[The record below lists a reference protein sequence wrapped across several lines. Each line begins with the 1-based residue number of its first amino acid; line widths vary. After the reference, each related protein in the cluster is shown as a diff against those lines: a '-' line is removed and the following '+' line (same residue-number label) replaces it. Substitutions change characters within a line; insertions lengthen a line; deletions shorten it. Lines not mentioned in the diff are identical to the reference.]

1 MDRVIKE
8 VLESR
13 GIKMSLTHALL
24 ILGAI
29 VMVFPFYWMIV
40 TSFKPMAEAVQ
51 VPPTLIPHQWA
62 FSNYREA
69 WESVPFARY
78 FLNTIFISVAV
89 TAGVILTSAL
99 AAHTFARMEFVGKN
113 VVFAGLLGT
122 MMIPFEVILI
132 PDFVIIKNL
141 GWYNTYQAMIVPWAA
156 NVFSIFLLRQFFM
169 TIPQELHEAA
179 VLDGCSSWT
188 FLWRVAL
195 PISSSAIVTIGIFS
209 FLGSWNSL
217 LWPLIV
223 TSEQKMR
230 PLQVGLAYF
239 QTDQGTYYNL
249 LMAGATL
256 TILPIVILFLF
267 AQRHF
272 VESIARTGLK
282 G

>member
-1 MDRVIKE
+1 MI
-8 VLESR
+8 
-13 GIKMSLTHALL
+13 
-24 ILGAI
+24 
-29 VMVFPFYWMIV
+29 FPFYWMIV
-40 TSFKPMAEAVQ
+40 TSLKPLSEAVQ
-51 VPPTLIPHQWA
+51 APPTLIPHRWMFA
-62 FSNYREA
+62 NYAEA
-69 WESVPFARY
+69 WRSVPFARY
-78 FLNTIFISVAV
+78 FANTVFISAVV

-99 AAHTFARMEFVGKN
+99 AAHAFSRMEFRGKN
-113 VVFAGLLGT
+113 AVFAGMLAT

-132 PDFVIIKNL
+132 PDFVLIKNL
-141 GWYNTYQAMIVPWAA
+141 GWYNTYQAMILPWAA

-169 TIPQELHEAA
+169 TIPVELYEAA
-179 VLDGCSSWT
+179 ILDGCSSWIY
-188 FLWRVAL
+188 LWKVAM
-195 PISSSAIVTIGIFS
+195 PISTPALVTIGIFS

-230 PLQVGLAYF
+230 PIQVGLAYF